1 MAGLVTVEQVDNA
14 LKLGLAAD
22 VGDPSTGDG
31 DTSRLDDIELKIEQA
46 TDIVLDFIQPKPDP
60 AWTIETVPARVSAA
74 IIIAIRCLL
83 DDTEESLVM
92 LTGLSSMTGPD
103 PKNPIAALLWR
114 LRDPS
119 MA

>member
-1 MAGLVTVEQVDNA
+1 MVDLVTVDQVDKA

-22 VGDPSTGDG
+22 VGDSSAGDG
-31 DTSRLDDIELKIEQA
+31 DTSRLDDITLKISQA

-60 AWTIETVPARVSAA
+60 EWTIETVPARVTAA
-74 IIIAIRCLL
+74 IIITVRCLL
-83 DDTEESLVM
+83 DDTEESLAM
-92 LTGLSSMTGPD
+92 LTGLSGKTGPD

>member
-1 MAGLVTVEQVDNA
+1 MVELVTVDQVDKA
-14 LKLGLAAD
+14 LKLDLAAD
-22 VGDPSTGDG
+22 VGDS
-31 DTSRLDDIELKIEQA
+31 SRLDDITMKIAQA

-60 AWTIETVPARVSAA
+60 EWTKETVPGRVTAA
-74 IIIAIRCLL
+74 VIIAVRCLL

-92 LTGLSSMTGPD
+92 LTGLSGMTGPD

>member
-1 MAGLVTVEQVDNA
+1 MVALVTVDQVDKA

-22 VGDPSTGDG
+22 VGDSSAIDG
-31 DTSRLDDIELKIEQA
+31 DTSRLDDIKLKIAQA

-60 AWTIETVPARVSAA
+60 AWTPETVPPRVTAA
-74 IIIAIRCLL
+74 VIIAVRCLL
-83 DDTEESLVM
+83 DDTEESLTM
-92 LTGLSSMTGPD
+92 LTGLSGLTGPD